1 LPLAAPA
8 GALAQTPFAPLPSPS
23 APAAPAQTA
32 PARTSTTGDKGGGL
46 STGTELL
53 IFVAA
58 LALIA
63 GIAFVIVRDARAAA
77 AKRRG
82 GGAPSKSERATTPPR
97 GQRVQKSRE
106 KARAARRARKRAR

>member
-82 GGAPSKSERATTPPR
+82 GAPSKSERATTPPR
-97 GQRVQKSRE
+97 GKRVQKSRE